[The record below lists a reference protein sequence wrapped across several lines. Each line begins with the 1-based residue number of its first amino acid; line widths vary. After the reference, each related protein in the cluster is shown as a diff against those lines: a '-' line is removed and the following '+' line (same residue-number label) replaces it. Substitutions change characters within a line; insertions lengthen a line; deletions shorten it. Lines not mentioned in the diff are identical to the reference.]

1 MKQKAAFQLEKHG
14 ARVVYRLSW
23 AEVRRIL
30 GRDHANTAAD
40 DAKLAR
46 ALRAAGARPL
56 GKSYAKE
63 DGWHAFAPKGT
74 PTPALAKRR
83 NPAEDEADPHPGDF
97 RKPIERVDES
107 ISKPALAYMTAQR
120 SAAQAAGKK
129 HRAKPVSLRDLEWA
143 HEYARRLHYSAEGAM
158 EDADAGKKYK
168 GPHDAAYFLGMME
181 GALAVEGAIA
191 ASVAPLRARSQER
204 DSAAKAEPGLLS
216 RLVDRVRGYASK
228 PVKAGKRR
236 PKARKRA
243 KPSR

>member
-1 MKQKAAFQLEKHG
+1 
-14 ARVVYRLSW
+14 VYRISW

-63 DGWHAFAPKGT
+63 DGWYAFAPKGT
-74 PTPALAKRR
+74 PMPALAKRR
-83 NPAEDEADPHPGDF
+83 NPAEDDDEADPHPGDF
-97 RKPIERVDES
+97 RKSIERVDASLSEA
-107 ISKPALAYMTAQR
+107 ALKYMRAQR
-120 SAAQAAGKK
+120 SAAQEAGKK
-129 HRAKPVSLRDLEWA
+129 HRAKPASLKDLEWS
-143 HEYARRLHYSAEGAM
+143 HQYARRLHYNAKEAM

-181 GALAVEGAIA
+181 GALAVEEALGKT
-191 ASVAPLRARSQER
+191 VAPLRSASQER
-204 DSAAKAEPGLLS
+204 ESAGKAEPGLLS
-216 RLVDRVRGYASK
+216 RLVDRVKGYASK
-228 PVKAGKRR
+228 PAKRAKVAPKKAAKAGKRR